1 MGVLI
6 EALKAADNG
15 ERRVVLVAGEPGV
28 GKTRLVAAAARRA
41 HDDGALVLFGRC
53 EEDLAVAY
61 QPFAEALRV
70 GLPHLD
76 DATLRAHVGVHGG
89 ELRRLVP
96 VLDAPEPI
104 RAEVTT
110 EQARLFGAVSD
121 LLHRAAE
128 ERLTILVLDDL
139 HWAVPATVA
148 LLRHLL
154 TADRAQR
161 LCLLGTYRDTEVDRA
176 HALGGLLADL
186 HRIEGSARLAL
197 RGLDS
202 QGVEDMLATAS
213 GDELD
218 EDGQALAAAV
228 EARTAG
234 NPFFAGQVLRHLVE
248 RSVLVQREGRWKV
261 HGALAEL
268 DLPEGGAG
276 RGRPAPLPV
285 VRRPPTRPCRS
296 RPSAGSSSTPA
307 CSARSRTRDRRMRRS
322 TGWTRRSVPAC
333 SSRPDRGGSPSPT
346 RSCGTP
352 STGS

>member
-1 MGVLI
+1 LAATPNEIIVGRRDEMGVLI

-234 NPFFAGQVLRHLVE
+234 NPFFAG
-248 RSVLVQREGRWKV
+248 
-261 HGALAEL
+261 
-268 DLPEGGAG
+268 
-276 RGRPAPLPV
+276 
-285 VRRPPTRPCRS
+285 
-296 RPSAGSSSTPA
+296 
-307 CSARSRTRDRRMRRS
+307 
-322 TGWTRRSVPAC
+322 
-333 SSRPDRGGSPSPT
+333 
-346 RSCGTP
+346 
-352 STGS
+352 